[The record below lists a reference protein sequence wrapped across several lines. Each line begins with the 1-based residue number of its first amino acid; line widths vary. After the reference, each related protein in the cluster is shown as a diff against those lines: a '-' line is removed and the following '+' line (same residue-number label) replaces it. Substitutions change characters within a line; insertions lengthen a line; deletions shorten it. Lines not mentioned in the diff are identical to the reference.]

1 MTIEKLFDRAVEVM
15 AAPAANVLRQ
25 RLGETAESLSL
36 AGDMQARLD
45 IATASIV
52 ALISVLY
59 ATDGDGRPANIDT
72 ATYRI
77 LLRPLPWGESGW
89 KRWGLRRWEGA
100 CLRRLLLDRVG
111 DRRRLPAL
119 FDYNEY
125 SRQWHVNANIYP
137 DSEAALRWLKS
148 DGPSLQEWRSIVLD
162 YRTQAH
168 ARMQRFRG

>member
-1 MTIEKLFDRAVEVM
+1 MEMQKLFDRTIEV
-15 AAPAANVLRQ
+15 AATPAGNVVRQ

-36 AGDMQARLD
+36 AGDMQMHLD
-45 IATASIV
+45 IATASMV

-59 ATDGDGRPANIDT
+59 TTDSDGRPANIDT

-77 LLRPLPWGESGW
+77 LLRPLPWGETGW
-89 KRWGLRRWEGA
+89 RKWGLRRWEGA

-111 DRRRLPAL
+111 VRRRLPAL

-137 DSEAALRWLKS
+137 DPEAALRWLKK
-148 DGPSLQEWRSIVLD
+148 DGPSLAEWRSIVMT
-162 YRTQAH
+162 YRAQAH
-168 ARMQRFRG
+168 ARMQRLRG

>member
-1 MTIEKLFDRAVEVM
+1 MTIEKLFDRAIEV
-15 AAPAANVLRQ
+15 AASPAGTAIRQ
-25 RLGETAESLSL
+25 RLGETANDLSL
-36 AGDMQARLD
+36 AGDMQAHLD
-45 IATASIV
+45 IATASMV

-59 ATDGDGRPANIDT
+59 ATDSDGRPANIDT

-89 KRWGLRRWEGA
+89 RKWGLRRWEGA

-137 DSEAALRWLKS
+137 DPEAALQWLRK
-148 DGPSLQEWRSIVLD
+148 DGPSLQEWRSIVTT

-168 ARMQRFRG
+168 ARMCRLRG